1 MKSYLSRGVAVAALV
16 ALGAIV
22 TPQVATAKSDK
33 AMKAQLQE
41 CKKLADPKAKDECVK
56 KAGKGAEEAAKAKK
70 KGASK
75 KSDKAVKKAKGKKG
89 K

>member
-1 MKSYLSRGVAVAALV
+1 MKRYLIHTAAVTALIAFGTVA
-16 ALGAIV
+16 
-22 TPQVATAKSDK
+22 TPQVALAKSDK
-33 AMKAQLQE
+33 AAKAQLQE

-56 KAGKGAEEAAKAKK
+56 KAGKGAEKAAEAKK

-75 KSDKAVKKAKGKKG
+75 KADKAAKKAKGKKG

>member
-1 MKSYLSRGVAVAALV
+1 MKTYLIRAVAVTALIS
-16 ALGAIV
+16 LGAIA
-22 TPQVATAKSDK
+22 TPQAAMAKSDK

-56 KAGKGAEEAAKAKK
+56 KAGKGAEKAAQAKK

-75 KSDKAVKKAKGKKG
+75 KADKAAKKAKGKKG

>member
-1 MKSYLSRGVAVAALV
+1 MKSYLIRAAAVTALI

-22 TPQVATAKSDK
+22 TPQVAIAKSDK

-56 KAGKGAEEAAKAKK
+56 NAGKGAEKAAKAKK
-70 KGASK
+70 KGASE
-75 KSDKAVKKAKGKKG
+75 KSDKAAKKAKGKKG